1 MALGSSRNDCHIC
14 QNHVIGGAWPWLC
27 RHELQEN
34 AAQAAKR
41 RSMLEHRKSARANA
55 VRRAW
60 LGAVVLLAGLGV
72 LTGRTLADAECG
84 ETEAPKA
91 TKGAWPA
98 GYKYSAKK
106 KG

>member
-41 RSMLEHRKSARANA
+41 RSIDPNYLRAREY
-55 VRRAW
+55 
-60 LGAVVLLAGLGV
+60 LGEAYF
-72 LTGRTLADAECG
+72 RTRIY
-84 ETEAPKA
+84 T
-91 TKGAWPA
+91 
-98 GYKYSAKK
+98 
-106 KG
+106 